1 MLGRRDKTI
10 MSSGLLY
17 EASGGA
23 AVGGMPGCPAK
34 PTDLVSR
41 GALIWGAFCF
51 LGSRQYILYEGLFIR
66 DSSPRLTYTNNEQRS
81 LTRKAYDDGRYCLL
95 IVDLSN
101 HHMNLLLGAGYRWR
115 SMVLLWVHVTTDIT

>member
-1 MLGRRDKTI
+1 MHGMLGRRDKTI

-51 LGSRQYILYEGLFIR
+51 LGKPSVYFLYEVLFIR

-95 IVDLSN
+95 IVDLLSN

-115 SMVLLWVHVTTDIT
+115 SMVLL

>member
-1 MLGRRDKTI
+1 MHGILCERDKTI

-23 AVGGMPGCPAK
+23 AVGGMPGCLAK

-51 LGSRQYILYEGLFIR
+51 WGSRQYILYEGLFIR
-66 DSSPRLTYTNNEQRS
+66 DSSLRLTYTNNDSPSRRMMME
-81 LTRKAYDDGRYCLL
+81 D
-95 IVDLSN
+95 IVFS
-101 HHMNLLLGAGYRWR
+101 
-115 SMVLLWVHVTTDIT
+115 S

>member
-1 MLGRRDKTI
+1 MSGQTHGSRIKGRPNMGR
-10 MSSGLLY
+10 LL
-17 EASGGA
+17 
-23 AVGGMPGCPAK
+23 
-34 PTDLVSR
+34 
-41 GALIWGAFCF
+41 FF
-51 LGSRQYILYEGLFIR
+51 GSRQYILYEGLFIR

-115 SMVLLWVHVTTDIT
+115 LMVLLWVHVTTDIT